1 MTRWLRL
8 TTLGISFG
16 LAGCDAP
23 FGLFEGD
30 VEIRI
35 ANNSSFTF
43 DRVDVV
49 FPEDEVSYGG
59 IPANGMS
66 DYRKVSVAYRYAYI
80 EVEINGHERVLQP
93 IDYVGEN
100 TLDGGRY
107 TYALNLTVEGQL
119 TLDFRKD

>member
-1 MTRWLRL
+1 MTRRL
-8 TTLGISFG
+8 ALALGFF
-16 LAGCDAP
+16 LAFAGCDSP

-59 IPANGMS
+59 IPAGGRT
-66 DYRKVSVAYRYAYI
+66 DYRKVSVAYRYAYV
-80 EVEINGHERVLQP
+80 EVEVNGHQSVIQP
-93 IDYVGEN
+93 IDYVGEE

-107 TYALNLTVEGQL
+107 TYALNFTVEGQL
-119 TLDFRKD
+119 TLDFRRD